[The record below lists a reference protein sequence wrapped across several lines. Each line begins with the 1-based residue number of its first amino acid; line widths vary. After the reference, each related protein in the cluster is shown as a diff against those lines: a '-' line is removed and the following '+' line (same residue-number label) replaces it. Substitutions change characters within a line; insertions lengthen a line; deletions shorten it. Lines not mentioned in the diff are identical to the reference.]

1 MRSRLGHITASLCS
15 SLQTVT
21 ASKLLPLQIRR
32 AKQGSKPWICQQC
45 YHSQSQKPPRPRASA
60 SIIAS
65 KYDQTAFVKKSRT
78 PKASLSTTSK
88 RPANDD
94 EVQNPRKD
102 LPSQEEG
109 RRSQASKRFSHVMDH
124 LQSNIFIAGQRLND
138 LTGYSGI
145 EALKKD
151 IGEQGRSM
159 PPTRALMTLI

>member
-1 MRSRLGHITASLCS
+1 MRSRSGCISASLCPS
-15 SLQTVT
+15 FQTVA
-21 ASKLLPLQIRR
+21 ASKFLPLRIRR
-32 AKQGSKPWICQQC
+32 APQGSKPWICQQC

-60 SIIAS
+60 SIIAY
-65 KYDQTAFVKKSRT
+65 KYDQTVFGKKPRA

-94 EVQNPRKD
+94 EVQKPRKD

-109 RRSQASKRFSHVMDH
+109 RRSQAFKRLSHVMDH

-151 IGEQGRSM
+151 IEEQGRSCLQ
-159 PPTRALMTLI
+159 PKL